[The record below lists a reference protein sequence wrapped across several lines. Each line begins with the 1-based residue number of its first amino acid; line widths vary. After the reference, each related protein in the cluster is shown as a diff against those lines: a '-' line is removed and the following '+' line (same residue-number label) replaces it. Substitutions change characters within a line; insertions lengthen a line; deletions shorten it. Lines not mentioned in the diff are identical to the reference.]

1 VSSFFGSAIRM
12 HGDNH
17 GTVYVAFAG
26 AAIKRSPT
34 AALKMVATHR

>member
-12 HGDNH
+12 HGD
-17 GTVYVAFAG
+17 
-26 AAIKRSPT
+26 AAIKRPPT